1 VALMIVFAHFFVLAG
16 SDLVWFLEA
25 TGFSVQ
31 LSVEHCEELHSYEPV
46 ARSLWF
52 NMMNDLCF
60 SFFLLFDC
68 MYTDQAFSTTFNADW
83 LSHF

>member
-1 VALMIVFAHFFVLAG
+1 
-16 SDLVWFLEA
+16 
-25 TGFSVQ
+25 
-31 LSVEHCEELHSYEPV
+31 
-46 ARSLWF
+46 
-52 NMMNDLCF
+52 MNDLCF